1 MSDIDRTIPGD
12 WMTIAGVL
20 GGMLSYA
27 RNRDKT
33 RPTHSGGP
41 EQDGYKFTVF
51 DGRSVGRVIADVWLY
66 NDAAGCHIKVSGPR
80 ADEWSDLLDQLNQ
93 IAIYIDNIR
102 QIAAPDADAVLS
114 HYYHAR
120 AQGNRVTLKQL
131 AEQAGIPYS
140 TLTKRKMVYDRLGG
154 YGAKKKRKEPTEV

>member
-1 MSDIDRTIPGD
+1 MNTNERTIPGD

-33 RPTHSGGP
+33 QPTHSGGP
-41 EQDGYKFTVF
+41 DQDGYKFTVY
-51 DGRSVGRVIADVWLY
+51 DGRTVGRVIADVWLHE
-66 NDAAGCHIKVSGPR
+66 DSGGCRISISGPR
-80 ADEWSDLLDQLNQ
+80 ADEWGGLIDQLNQ
-93 IAIYIDNIR
+93 IGIYIDSIR
-102 QIAAPDADAVLS
+102 QLAAPDADAVLS

-131 AEQAGIPYS
+131 AEQARIPYS
-140 TLTKRKMVYDRLGG
+140 TLTKRKMVYDRQGG
-154 YGAKKKRKEPTEV
+154 YGTKKKRKELIEK